1 MKSALIPTMGV
12 TLYTNPPPPPKI
24 LKLVI
29 GVRSGC
35 TLTKEKPTGT
45 SIFGYSCA
53 TEIRDDTNHNASIY
67 RPNRLFIFQLLEY
80 GDDQSSASRR
90 YFVFA
95 APQLRRRRLLHGL
108 SYPISWRPLLPR
120 KETRRSPNCPP
131 THEVGLWLVT
141 SLQERSDGNC
151 HF

>member
-67 RPNRLFIFQLLEY
+67 RPDRLFIFQLLEY
-80 GDDQSSASRR
+80 GDDQSSVSRR

-95 APQLRRRRLLHGL
+95 APCCHAKKLGDRRTALRPTRLAYGLLLHYKRGL
-108 SYPISWRPLLPR
+108 TGTVIFDNSAR
-120 KETRRSPNCPP
+120 T
-131 THEVGLWLVT
+131 
-141 SLQERSDGNC
+141 
-151 HF
+151 